1 MIEGHGRSPA
11 PEPKAR
17 TMPPTA
23 RTVPASSPSPTASTA
38 SARQRFSGRAA
49 VAGVG
54 MTALSRASGRTELD
68 LAAEASRAALADA
81 AASMGDPVRPD
92 AVLTYHLGDS
102 APVLYLA
109 RALGLREI
117 GWHNEIH
124 GGGTQCASILADAAM
139 LIDAGLAETVLVY
152 RALNGRS
159 GKRMNTLGL
168 KLGEGTEEQF
178 THPYGMAGPVHQFAL
193 AGQRY
198 LHDTGLTEEHTY
210 AVVAQSRTH
219 AAHNPRALRRER
231 IGFSDYLA
239 DPVVAS
245 PLRRLDCCQETDG
258 ACALVITQASRA
270 PAAPRIHAVVR
281 GGGPG
286 ASSMDKTDDVTRL
299 FSSYLAGPLYAAAG
313 MTPRDVDVA
322 LLYDAYS
329 WLVPRQL
336 EDFGLV
342 ERADL
347 GAVLAGGEISWKGR
361 VPVNPHGGLL
371 SEGYVHGL
379 NNVAEAVRQLRGGA
393 GTGCR
398 VEGASVALCTGF
410 GGGYGSAAVLTAPP

>member
-1 MIEGHGRSPA
+1 
-11 PEPKAR
+11 
-17 TMPPTA
+17 
-23 RTVPASSPSPTASTA
+23 
-38 SARQRFSGRAA
+38 
-49 VAGVG
+49 
-54 MTALSRASGRTELD
+54 MTALSRASGRTELE
-68 LAAEASRAALADA
+68 LAVEASQAALADTA
-81 AASMGDPVRPD
+81 ETLGGTVRPD
-92 AVLTYHLGDS
+92 AVLSYHLNDS

-109 RALGLREI
+109 RALRLHEI
-117 GWHNEIH
+117 GWHNEIY
-124 GGGTQCASILADAAM
+124 GGGTQSASILADAAM
-139 LIDAGLAETVLVY
+139 LVDAGLAETVLVY

-198 LHDTGLTEEHTY
+198 LYDTGLTEQHTY
-210 AVVAQSRTH
+210 AVVAHSREH
-219 AAHNPRALRRER
+219 AASNPRALRRQR
-231 IGFSDYLA
+231 IDLSGYLD
-239 DPVVAS
+239 DPMVAS

-258 ACALVITQASRA
+258 ACALVVTKADRA
-270 PAAPRIHAVVR
+270 PASPRIHAVVR

-286 ASSMDKTDDVTRL
+286 ASAMDKADDVTRL
-299 FSSYLAGPLYAAAG
+299 FSSYLAAPLYAAAG
-313 MTPRDVDVA
+313 MKPDDVDVA

-342 ERADL
+342 ARADL
-347 GAVLAGGEISWKGR
+347 GAVLADGEISWKGR

-379 NNVAEAVRQLRGGA
+379 NNVAEAVRQLRGT
-393 GTGCR
+393 GTSQ
-398 VEGASVALCTGF
+398 VDAASVALCTGF
-410 GGGYGSAAVLTAPP
+410 GGGYGSAAILTAP